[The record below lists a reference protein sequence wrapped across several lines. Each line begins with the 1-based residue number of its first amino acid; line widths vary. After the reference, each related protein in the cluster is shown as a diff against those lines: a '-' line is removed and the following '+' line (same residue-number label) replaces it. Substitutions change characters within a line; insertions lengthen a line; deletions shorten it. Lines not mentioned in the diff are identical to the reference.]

1 MCRGWGFTNTS
12 TCPLISQTCKTPP
25 EVKCSFHGCSS
36 VPGKESKFSL
46 VQNNEDERIAKNSE
60 HTIVCGDTNNV
71 LEHTGVFISK
81 IDNVDIS
88 AADIDDAT
96 EIIENIIKSK
106 GSLNEDNHKMSNHIT
121 MECSGYDDWKILSD
135 QFQ

>member
-1 MCRGWGFTNTS
+1 M
-12 TCPLISQTCKTPP
+12 
-25 EVKCSFHGCSS
+25 
-36 VPGKESKFSL
+36 
-46 VQNNEDERIAKNSE
+46 
-60 HTIVCGDTNNV
+60 
-71 LEHTGVFISK
+71 LEHTGVFIFK

-121 MECSGYDDWKILSD
+121 MKCSGYNDGKILSD